1 MSDLH
6 DAGTM
11 IFIIR
16 VLKCVLLSLAFAAR
30 LSFGGEDKPIVS
42 EATQRVA
49 LTAGQARA
57 IALLCQSRPEKPAP
71 LFLFTDPNKDPDDLS
86 VLVETRSLQQQGF
99 VDLRCAVT
107 TLGNREVRTIR
118 AKFTRSVLDD
128 LGLHSA
134 QVGVGVD
141 YEFEVKDGS
150 GAVDV
155 KGTAGREKDHRVF
168 VETPLLRPLAVVEP
182 DGLALLK
189 RELDRVADRSAVLVV
204 NAGMVDLAELLR
216 SDPELVQRKVAR
228 IVIMGGVEPRLD
240 PRGFAIADKRAYNNS
255 THQPSA
261 DYVYFRV
268 QELGLPLVIVNKE
281 ATYSA
286 AAPRSFYDG
295 IAATGHPVGVYL
307 KEQQKQSLKLLWEG
321 IHQGHLP
328 PALTPAWFFRT
339 FTDVDLDTPAG
350 KTALTQATSHA
361 ENFEEIWS
369 HVSKFNLYD
378 PLALLAATPGAAELL
393 FESEAPAGAKSRV
406 RIIGKDSIK
415 DATLM
420 KDLLAALGIESLNP
434 ALPRN

>member
-1 MSDLH
+1 MGTRRSVATDL
-6 DAGTM
+6 
-11 IFIIR
+11 
-16 VLKCVLLSLAFAAR
+16 LLLPACILLIVAFAGQ
-30 LSFGGEDKPIVS
+30 LSSGGEDKPVVS
-42 EATQRVA
+42 IATQRVT

-57 IALLCQSRPEKPAP
+57 IELLCKSRPEKPAP

-86 VLVETRSLQQQGF
+86 VLVEARYLQEQGF

-107 TLGNREVRTIR
+107 TLGNRDVRTIR

-128 LGLHSA
+128 LGLHRA

-141 YEFEVKDGS
+141 YGFDVKDAT

-155 KGTAGREKDHRVF
+155 KATAGREKDHRVF

-189 RELDRVADRSAVLVV
+189 RELDRVADHSAVLVV

-216 SDPELVQRKVAR
+216 SEPELVQRKVAR
-228 IVIMGGVEPRLD
+228 VVIMGGVEPRLD
-240 PRGFAIADKRAYNNS
+240 PMGFAIADKRAYNNS

-261 DYVYFRV
+261 DYVYSRV
-268 QELGLPLVIVNKE
+268 QELGLSLVIVNKE

-307 KEQQKQSLKLLWEG
+307 KEQQKQSLKHLWEG

-350 KTALTQATSHA
+350 KAALTQATSQA
-361 ENFEEIWS
+361 ENFEEIWKQ
-369 HVSKFNLYD
+369 VSKFNLYD

-393 FESEAPAGAKSRV
+393 FQSEVPAEAKSRV

-415 DATLM
+415 DPTLI
-420 KDLLAALGIESLNP
+420 KDLLSGLGIESLNP
-434 ALPRN
+434 PLPRN